1 MRMWRLL
8 TARSRTPLTGM
19 PNGGQTGDPCVRLT
33 FPRTAF
39 DGDGGVGR
47 YGYHFDAIHAQFK
60 VFMVRIASLLPDL
73 RSVS

>member
-1 MRMWRLL
+1 MRMYRLL
-8 TARSRTPLTGM
+8 SARSRTYVPGM

-39 DGDGGVGR
+39 GGDGGVGR
-47 YGYHFDAIHAQFK
+47 YGYHFDAIHAQFE

-73 RSVS
+73 RRIS